1 MAQIITENFRVFS
14 AAQWIGSVSDTNS
27 LYLFVGRP
35 QNWPSEPTP
44 STPINN
50 EYQDLIYWSE
60 TIALKRILPTDYK
73 QVVKRYD
80 WSAGVVFTQ
89 YDNLSS
95 NIYGSNFYALTV
107 DNNVYKCISNNYGAV
122 STTKPTGKLT
132 SIITTADSYRW
143 KYLYSLTDSDLLKFL
158 TVDYM
163 PVNIDND
170 VTSTA
175 VKGTI
180 DNIIVT
186 NAGNLYSTN
195 SNIIISISGDGAS
208 AEAGQVLLTGANTIN
223 KIGISLNGSNYTYAT
238 VAISGGGGSN
248 ATARA
253 IVSPKNGHGSNVYSE
268 LGARYVM
275 INSRLNYAE
284 GSGDF
289 PVINDYRRIGIVKNP
304 ISNTTSTVATETT
317 LNSTYTLAVSNIT
330 GTFTI
335 DEKVYGNNTN
345 ANGFIVSANANVTTG
360 NGIIRY
366 ITPIELYSG
375 NVTFQIG
382 ETIQGSNS
390 FATGRITGITVP
402 EVNKN
407 TGQILYVENRTK
419 ITRNSDQAEN
429 IHIVIE
435 F

>member
-14 AAQWIGSVSDTNS
+14 AAQWIGSVSNTNS

-95 NIYGSNFYALTV
+95 NIYGSNFYALTI

-143 KYLYSLTDSDLLKFL
+143 KYLYSLTDTDLLKFL

-163 PVNIDND
+163 PVNIDDD

-195 SNIIISISGDGAS
+195 SNIIISISGDGTS

-304 ISNTTSTVATETT
+304 ISNTTSTFAAETT

-335 DEKVYGNNTN
+335 DENVYGNNTN

-366 ITPIELYSG
+366 ISPIELYSG
-375 NVTFQIG
+375 NVTFQIN